1 MFVINKFTVNMELKD
16 IISKITI
23 NKEWHDSYCK
33 LVPKFIECAKS
44 CENWQDWDKDLF
56 YEFFERGKDHCVSSL
71 QQGYFTNEEKA
82 RIKQHWNELSP
93 MLKAIA
99 ESQNEPLWN
108 VYNNIKSFI
117 RKHTELDRKAGTN
130 RLIASLQPNI
140 LCTIVQEGYLR
151 ETFNFLNEAGILNV
165 PEYNSNNWFRSSFLL
180 MDYFKSNIKYNSP
193 YDLCTYAWQVRDYL
207 KNLSNN
213 KLESYIRLLKANRNL
228 VLTGAPGTGKTYLA
242 KQIACSMLFGK
253 SDISE
258 LNDNELAQFKECV
271 TIVQFHPNYD
281 YTDFV
286 EGLRPIK
293 NKKDIIVFERKDGV
307 FKHFCKKAYEGPY
320 DFDVCYQ
327 RLVDSILSEPN
338 HELTCCTYGSD
349 NIPFKIYYE
358 NDEITFK
365 KGEKYNKRTAD
376 KERLRKLFS
385 YYINKGIT
393 DVRKANNV
401 EMINIVDGVS
411 IPYTNYR
418 GILQSIIDLHGDI
431 LQPYIFIIDEINRGE
446 ISKIFGELFY
456 AIDPGYRGITG
467 KIKTQYQNLIER
479 SDAFFDGFYVPENVY
494 ILATMNDIDRSVESM
509 DFALRRRFAW
519 KEIKPEDRLEML
531 TENLN
536 SGICEKATRVMN
548 ALNKA
553 ISDTRGLGSAYQ
565 IGPAYFLKL
574 DSEHYNGDFDKLWEM
589 HIEIVLKEYLRGYSN
604 ADAKVEEFKKI
615 YFEAINDSRIVATD

>member
-1 MFVINKFTVNMELKD
+1 MELKD
-16 IISKITI
+16 IISRITI
-23 NKEWHDSYCK
+23 SKEWHDSYCE
-33 LVPKFIECAKS
+33 LVPQFIESAKS
-44 CENWQDWDKDLF
+44 YENWQDWDKDLF
-56 YEFFERGKDHCVSSL
+56 YEFFERGRDHCVSSL

-82 RIKQHWNELSP
+82 RIKEHWNELSP

-99 ESQNEPLWN
+99 ESQDEPLWN
-108 VYNNIKSFI
+108 VYNDIKSFI
-117 RKHTELDRKAGTN
+117 RKHTELDRRAGTN

-140 LCTIVQEGYLR
+140 LCTIVQEWYLR
-151 ETFNFLNEAGILNV
+151 ETFNLLNDAGIPNV
-165 PEYNSNNWFRSSFLL
+165 PEFDSSNWFKSSYLL
-180 MDYFKSNIKYNSP
+180 MDYFKSNVKYNTP
-193 YDLCTYAWQVRDYL
+193 YELCTYAWQVRDYL
-207 KNLSNN
+207 KDLSENQFESIN
-213 KLESYIRLLKANRNL
+213 KMESYVNLLKSNKNL

-253 SDISE
+253 TDLSE
-258 LNDNELAQFKECV
+258 LSDKEHGIYNECV
-271 TIVQFHPNYD
+271 TFVQFHPSYD

-286 EGLRPIK
+286 EGLRPIR
-293 NKKDIIVFERKDGV
+293 NKKDTIVFERKDGV
-307 FKHFCKKAYEGPY
+307 FKYFCKKAYEGPY
-320 DFDVCYQ
+320 DFDTCYQ
-327 RLVDSILSEPN
+327 RLVDLILSEPN
-338 HELTCCTYGSD
+338 QELTCYTYGSD

-365 KGEKYNKRTAD
+365 KGDNDNKRTAD
-376 KERLRKLFS
+376 KERLRKLYS

-401 EMINIVDGVS
+401 EMINIVNGVS

-418 GILQSIIDLHGDI
+418 GILQAIIDLHGDI
-431 LQPYIFIIDEINRGE
+431 SQPYIFIIDEINRGE

-467 KIKTQYQNLIER
+467 KIKTQYQNLIEKNDTF
-479 SDAFFDGFYVPENVY
+479 SDGFFIPENVY

-531 TENLN
+531 KENLN
-536 SGICEKATRVMN
+536 SDICEKAKRVMT
-548 ALNKA
+548 ALNNA
-553 ISDTRGLGSAYQ
+553 ISNTRGLGSAYQ

-574 DSEHYNGDFDKLWEM
+574 KDENYNGDFDKLWEM

-615 YFEAINDSRIVATD
+615 YSEAINDSRIVATD